1 MMVTLKSSFWNEFVL
16 KIIGDVKQSVLGSCL
31 KVNEQILLSNIEQ
44 DKKKNNKIQ
53 AVNIGGL

>member
-44 DKKKNNKIQ
+44 DKKKMKIQ